1 MALTTEQLETM
12 RDALQTAMYKGIRS
26 ITMQDRTISYASTDD
41 MRKALNDLNDQI
53 TSASATSSTTRR
65 SYAAFSKS

>member
-1 MALTTEQLETM
+1 MALTSEQLQAM
-12 RDALQTAMYKGIRS
+12 RDALQTSLFKGIRS
-26 ITMQDRTISYASTDD
+26 ITMQDRTISYSSVDE

-53 TSASATSSTTRR
+53 ASTSSSTTPRR